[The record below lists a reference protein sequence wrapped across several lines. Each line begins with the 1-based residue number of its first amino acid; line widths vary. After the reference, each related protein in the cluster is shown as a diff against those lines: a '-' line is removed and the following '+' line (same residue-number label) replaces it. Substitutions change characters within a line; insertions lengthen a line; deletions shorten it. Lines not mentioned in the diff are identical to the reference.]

1 MGDLLLIHL
10 SLLKI
15 SHLCIVAYCMFSVR
29 SSGTFTGGTDVQ
41 LFIVTKESKGTT
53 EDLSSLVASGGTTLY
68 STVTC
73 TNQVGLS
80 LTAYSDGITILN
92 HFPVSS
98 FAELSVKSPEE
109 TLLYEAIS
117 GYIPSNTMLVQW
129 NEFTDPS
136 SGPLKYQIRFIE
148 SGMTFGTEDGWVDVG
163 FVKQVTLTNVTA
175 TINEMHSVEVRA
187 YIVPELTS
195 SSISHD
201 FIISPT
207 PPVTTG

>member
-1 MGDLLLIHL
+1 
-10 SLLKI
+10 
-15 SHLCIVAYCMFSVR
+15 MFSIR
-29 SSGTFTGGTDVQ
+29 FIGTFIGGTDVQ
-41 LFIVTKESKGTT
+41 LFIVTEESNGAT
-53 EDLSSLVASGGTTLY
+53 EDLSSFVAVGGTTLY
-68 STVTC
+68 STITC
-73 TNQVGLS
+73 TNQAGLS

-92 HFPVSS
+92 QVPVSS

-129 NEFTDPS
+129 NGFTDPS

-148 SGMTFGTEDGWVDVG
+148 SGMTFGAEDGWVDVG

-175 TINEMHSVEVRA
+175 TINEMHSLEVRA

-195 SSISHD
+195 ASISHD
-201 FIISPT
+201 YIISPT
-207 PPVTTG
+207 PPATTG